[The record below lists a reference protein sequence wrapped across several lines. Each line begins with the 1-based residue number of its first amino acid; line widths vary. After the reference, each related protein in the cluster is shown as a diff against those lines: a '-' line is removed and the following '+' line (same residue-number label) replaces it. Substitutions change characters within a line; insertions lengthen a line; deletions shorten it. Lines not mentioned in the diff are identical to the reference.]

1 MWHTKD
7 IMNARRV
14 QDTANKITNEYLKI
28 CRRNEIKNE
37 KKKQT
42 NICNTIGIC
51 VFNPIIFAGP
61 H

>member
-37 KKKQT
+37 KKKT
-42 NICNTIGIC
+42 DKYL
-51 VFNPIIFAGP
+51 
-61 H
+61 